1 MKIQEITEGLAE
13 FKAINGQSSAIP
25 GRSVPKSKK
34 SVKKILDKNKVEVL
48 NKK

>member
-1 MKIQEITEGLAE
+1 MKIREITESMAE
-13 FKAINGQSSAIP
+13 FKTINGQSSAIP

-34 SVKKILDKNKVEVL
+34 SLKKILDKQRVEVL